1 MQIVEVTTF
10 VAENECTNC
19 GAVVA
24 VVTDG
29 SVPAVVFAM
38 TGLLEILIV
47 IVLIFVWVIVAR
59 ELLSNKDATA
69 GQTATVSPGIP
80 LELQEVKSLDMQP
93 ASLEGRTYQA
103 MDIVQAAAQN
113 CGYDWHSRGAD

>member
-1 MQIVEVTTF
+1 M
-10 VAENECTNC
+10 
-19 GAVVA
+19 
-24 VVTDG
+24 TDG
-29 SVPAVVFAM
+29 SVAAVVFAV
-38 TGLLEILIV
+38 TGLLELLIV